1 MNSVDKDYRFMATND
16 LITALQHEYFK
27 LDDESE
33 KKVMTSF
40 HIFESWYQP
49 YINIIK

>member
-16 LITALQHEYFK
+16 LISALQHEYFK

-33 KKVMTSF
+33 KKVMAN
-40 HIFESWYQP
+40 INLNL
-49 YINIIK
+49 YILV